1 MAWGRIPVVG
11 NVRLKILSERMYKNG
26 SGSGGD
32 SAGSRRQERLIV
44 RWRTCKKDENSA
56 AEEGA
61 GPLYRGLYR
70 NQAGDDGRSKAS
82 KSGDKDND
90 HEFSGLFVFEFDEHG
105 RILSHTIEH
114 SQEGGNWDKMPRMI
128 NVTDWL
134 LQKAWGKKLDEAP
147 GLALGYCEVKQNQSQ
162 YVKFT
167 ETNER

>member
-11 NVRLKILSERMYKNG
+11 NVKLKILSERMYKNG
-26 SGSGGD
+26 SGGGD
-32 SAGSRRQERLIV
+32 SARLTRQERLIV
-44 RWRTCKKDENSA
+44 RWRTCKNDESNA
-56 AEEGA
+56 AVDGA

-70 NQAGDDGRSKAS
+70 SRTSDDRQSNPS
-82 KSGDKDND
+82 QDGDKDND

-147 GLALGYCEVKQNQSQ
+147 GLALGYCEVKHNQSQ
-162 YVKFT
+162 YVKLM